1 MADDPNGWKLFQSCA
16 AYQPDPVQSTA
27 LPDSNSG
34 LVGTSEPGKAAHPL
48 AQLPSYCVV
57 IESFPGA
64 AAELH
69 QQLEGSFPQETI
81 LSVFQRDATFDA
93 PPSLGYLF
101 CNARF
106 LSAG

>member
-1 MADDPNGWKLFQSCA
+1 
-16 AYQPDPVQSTA
+16 
-27 LPDSNSG
+27 
-34 LVGTSEPGKAAHPL
+34 LVGTSKPGEAAHPL
-48 AQLPSYCVV
+48 AQVPSHCVV
-57 IESFPGA
+57 IESFPEA